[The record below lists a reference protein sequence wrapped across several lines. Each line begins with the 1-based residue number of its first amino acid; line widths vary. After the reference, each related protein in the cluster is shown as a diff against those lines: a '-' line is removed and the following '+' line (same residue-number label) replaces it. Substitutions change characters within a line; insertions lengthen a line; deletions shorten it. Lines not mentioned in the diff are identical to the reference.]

1 MKRNQPPDETPETP
15 RPGAPFYG
23 ATISQHDWSL
33 HRKGSVDQERHKQ
46 KIREAIKKNLA
57 DVVSEESIILSDG
70 KKVIKVPIR
79 SLEEYRFRYDPG
91 RQQHSGQGNGK
102 SKVGDVVASDPQQ
115 GKGQPGEA
123 GQEPGVDYYE
133 AEVTLDELA
142 AMIFEDLGL
151 PFLEEKKLAEMESE
165 AVRFT
170 DVRKVG
176 PMANLD
182 KKHTILE
189 NLKRNAAH
197 GNAHFGGIKNEDL
210 RFKTWE
216 PTIKYQS
223 NAVVIAM
230 MDVSGCHTAG
240 HHIEMADGSYQDV
253 AEIVVGDEVACL
265 NLETLEKTT
274 SPVVEVFTK
283 TAPETLAIQVED
295 ARLRATPQHRYFVYD
310 EPNNQVIEKRA
321 SELVVG
327 DKLILVNTWGTTGVT
342 ETPKLNE
349 DQAYMLGVLLGD
361 GHIFVSPNSSTIIV
375 TDENLERLELY
386 RETFARAYGVQG
398 IISNRPGPH
407 NRQRIYFTRA
417 PLARELIATYPMLA
431 HRSRYRYIEPSI
443 YREAPAT
450 RAAFLRGL
458 FDAEAT
464 IAHHSVMYFSASYQ
478 LCKQVKNLL
487 SYWGIR
493 ARITEYEQ
501 AESRMG
507 EGRTI
512 RTGTYYK
519 LSINAKDVLIFAEHI
534 GFGCPTKSAKLKAL
548 AQKQAAGIDA
558 MRSKYILE
566 ENWRERF
573 SHLAGHTRLY
583 TYYKPETHTL
593 SQQQLRT
600 LSESRT
606 ATAEDQTYIATVL
619 GRGLIVSRVQSIT
632 RIEEPVQVYDFGVA
646 EHHNYIVDGI
656 LSHNSMGEFE
666 KYIARSFYFWM
677 VRFLRTKYTNVKIV
691 FISHH
696 TEAQEVT
703 EEEFF
708 THGESGGTQVSS
720 AYELALQIIKERY
733 NPDDWN
739 IYPFHFS
746 DGDNLPWDNERCVS
760 LVTQLMQ
767 MCNIFGYGEIR
778 EGHYRSPSTLMS
790 AYTRITDPKF
800 IAVTISDKSEVYPAL
815 RRFFATRD
823 GMASPAPVT
832 AP

>member
-1 MKRNQPPDETPETP
+1 MNRKQSSGDTP
-15 RPGAPFYG
+15 RPSDPTFR

-33 HRKGSVDQERHKQ
+33 HRKGSIDQERHKQ
-46 KIREAIKKNLA
+46 KIRDAIKKNLA

-182 KKHTILE
+182 KKRTILE

-197 GNAHFGGIKNEDL
+197 GDAHFGGIKNEDL

-230 MDVSGCHTAG
+230 MDVSG
-240 HHIEMADGSYQDV
+240 
-253 AEIVVGDEVACL
+253 
-265 NLETLEKTT
+265 
-274 SPVVEVFTK
+274 
-283 TAPETLAIQVED
+283 
-295 ARLRATPQHRYFVYD
+295 
-310 EPNNQVIEKRA
+310 
-321 SELVVG
+321 
-327 DKLILVNTWGTTGVT
+327 
-342 ETPKLNE
+342 
-349 DQAYMLGVLLGD
+349 
-361 GHIFVSPNSSTIIV
+361 
-375 TDENLERLELY
+375 
-386 RETFARAYGVQG
+386 
-398 IISNRPGPH
+398 
-407 NRQRIYFTRA
+407 
-417 PLARELIATYPMLA
+417 
-431 HRSRYRYIEPSI
+431 
-443 YREAPAT
+443 
-450 RAAFLRGL
+450 
-458 FDAEAT
+458 
-464 IAHHSVMYFSASYQ
+464 
-478 LCKQVKNLL
+478 
-487 SYWGIR
+487 
-493 ARITEYEQ
+493 
-501 AESRMG
+501 
-507 EGRTI
+507 
-512 RTGTYYK
+512 
-519 LSINAKDVLIFAEHI
+519 
-534 GFGCPTKSAKLKAL
+534 
-548 AQKQAAGIDA
+548 
-558 MRSKYILE
+558 
-566 ENWRERF
+566 
-573 SHLAGHTRLY
+573 
-583 TYYKPETHTL
+583 
-593 SQQQLRT
+593 
-600 LSESRT
+600 
-606 ATAEDQTYIATVL
+606 
-619 GRGLIVSRVQSIT
+619 
-632 RIEEPVQVYDFGVA
+632 
-646 EHHNYIVDGI
+646 
-656 LSHNSMGEFE
+656 SMGEFE

-720 AYELALQIIKERY
+720 AYELALQIIKERF

-746 DGDNLPWDNERCVS
+746 DGDNLPWDNEKCVS

-767 MCNIFGYGEIR
+767 QCNIFGYGEIR

-790 AYTRITDPKF
+790 AYARITDPKF
-800 IAVTISDKSEVYPAL
+800 IAVTISDKAEVYPAL

-823 GMASPAPVT
+823 GTPAPVT